1 MPASVDWAAVAKA
14 SPVIVMYMAVKNV
27 AEIARA
33 LIAGGRSADDTLTF
47 VSNAT
52 LPSQTVLETT
62 LGDVESF
69 VQTNQPATPA
79 IVVVGKVEGWR
90 QILDWYSENHRENPI
105 G

>member
-27 AEIARA
+27 TEIARA
-33 LIAGGRSADDTLTF
+33 LMAGGRSTVDTITF

-52 LPSQTVLETT
+52 LPNQTVLETT
-62 LGDVESF
+62 LGDIETF
-69 VQTNQPATPA
+69 LETNTPQTPA
-79 IVVVGKVEGWR
+79 IVVVGRVERWR
-90 QILDWYSENHRENPI
+90 EILDWYGATQRENPI